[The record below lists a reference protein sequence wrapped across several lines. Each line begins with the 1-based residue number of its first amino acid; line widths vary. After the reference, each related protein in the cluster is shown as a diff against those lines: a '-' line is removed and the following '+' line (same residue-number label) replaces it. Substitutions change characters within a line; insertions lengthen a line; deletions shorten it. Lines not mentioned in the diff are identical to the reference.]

1 MEDWKRVIWSDETKI
16 NIFGSD
22 GHQYVW
28 KKKGEPLPDRATT
41 PTVKFGGG
49 NLMVWECMGWNG
61 VGVLAEVE
69 GRMDTK
75 QYVDILEENLDKSR
89 KKLKVEKKK
98 AIFQQDNDPKHTSN
112 LAQKWFKDNKI
123 DLMEWPAQSPDLNPI
138 EHLWNILKCKLHK
151 YEEPPK
157 GVYEL
162 WDRVAEEWNK
172 IIPEECQNLIE
183 SLPRRL
189 EAVYKANGGHTKY

>member
-1 MEDWKRVIWSDETKI
+1 
-16 NIFGSD
+16 
-22 GHQYVW
+22 
-28 KKKGEPLPDRATT
+28 
-41 PTVKFGGG
+41 
-49 NLMVWECMGWNG
+49 MVWECMGQNG

-69 GRMDTK
+69 GRMDAK

-98 AIFQQDNDPKHTSN
+98 AIFQQDNEPKCTSN

-138 EHLWNILKCKLHK
+138 EHLWNILQCKLNK

-162 WDRVAEEWNK
+162 RDRVAEEWNK
-172 IIPEECQNLIE
+172 ITPEECQNLIE

-189 EAVYKANGGHTKY
+189 EAV

>member
-1 MEDWKRVIWSDETKI
+1 
-16 NIFGSD
+16 
-22 GHQYVW
+22 
-28 KKKGEPLPDRATT
+28 
-41 PTVKFGGG
+41 
-49 NLMVWECMGWNG
+49 MVWGCMGWNG

-69 GRMDTK
+69 GRMDAK
-75 QYVDILEENLDKSR
+75 QYVDILGENLDKSR

-138 EHLWNILKCKLHK
+138 EHLWNILKCKLNK

-162 WDRVAEEWNK
+162 WEEWQK
-172 IIPEECQNLIE
+172 D
-183 SLPRRL
+183 
-189 EAVYKANGGHTKY
+189 GTK

>member
-1 MEDWKRVIWSDETKI
+1 
-16 NIFGSD
+16 
-22 GHQYVW
+22 
-28 KKKGEPLPDRATT
+28 
-41 PTVKFGGG
+41 
-49 NLMVWECMGWNG
+49 MVWECMGWNG

-69 GRMDTK
+69 GMMDAK
-75 QYVDILEENLDKSR
+75 QYVAILKENQEKSR

-138 EHLWNILKCKLHK
+138 EHLWNILKCKLNK

-157 GVYEL
+157 GLCEL

-172 IIPEECQNLIE
+172 ITPEECQNLIE

-189 EAVYKANGGHTKY
+189 EAVYKAKGGHTKY

>member
-1 MEDWKRVIWSDETKI
+1 MEDWQSVIWSYETKI
-16 NIFGSD
+16 NIFGSG

-28 KKKGEPLPDRATT
+28 KKKGEPLSDRTTT
-41 PTVKFGGG
+41 PTIKFGGG

-61 VGVLAEVE
+61 VGMLAEVE
-69 GRMDTK
+69 GRMDTS
-75 QYVDILEENLDKSR
+75 QYVNILKENLAKSIR
-89 KKLKVEKKK
+89 ILKLQKRNTL
-98 AIFQQDNDPKHTSN
+98 FQQDNDPKHTSN

-123 DLMEWPAQSPDLNPI
+123 DLMEWPAQSPDINPI
-138 EHLWNILKCKLHK
+138 EHLWELLKRRLNK

-172 IIPEECQNLIE
+172 ITPEDCQNLIE

-189 EAVYKANGGHTKY
+189 

>member
-1 MEDWKRVIWSDETKI
+1 M
-16 NIFGSD
+16 
-22 GHQYVW
+22 
-28 KKKGEPLPDRATT
+28 
-41 PTVKFGGG
+41 
-49 NLMVWECMGWNG
+49 
-61 VGVLAEVE
+61 LAEVE
-69 GRMDTK
+69 GRMDAK
-75 QYVDILEENLDKSR
+75 QYVDILEENLEKSR

-98 AIFQQDNDPKHTSN
+98 VIFQQDNDPKYRSN

-138 EHLWNILKCKLHK
+138 EHLWNILKCKLNK

-172 IIPEECQNLIE
+172 ITPEECQNLIE

-189 EAVYKANGGHTKY
+189 EAVYKAKGGHTKY